1 VSQTLRTF
9 VAVEMD
15 PAIRK
20 AAQRLIEKF
29 RATGAGVSWG
39 VAENMHLTLKFL
51 GDVGVGDVPRVCQAV
66 REAAAGVAPFG
77 LQVCGAGAFP
87 NLSRP
92 RVIWLG
98 AGEGQEP
105 MAALAERIESALK
118 ELGFPREG
126 RRFQA
131 HLTLGRVRRGGPE
144 IAALAGLVQQH
155 AAVEIGQTPV
165 EEVVV
170 FSSQLKPTGAVYE
183 ALDRALLGSAGE

>member
-1 VSQTLRTF
+1 MSQTIRTF

-15 PAIRK
+15 PAVRR
-20 AAQRLIEKF
+20 AAQGLIDKF
-29 RATGAGVSWG
+29 RATGAGVSW
-39 VAENMHLTLKFL
+39 VVPANMHLTLKFL
-51 GDVGVGDVPRVCQAV
+51 GDVGVGDVARVCQAV
-66 REAAAGVAPFG
+66 REAVAGAAPFS
-77 LQVCGAGAFP
+77 LQVCGVGAFP

-98 AGEGQEP
+98 AAEGQEA
-105 MAALAERIESALK
+105 MAALAGRVESALT

-126 RRFQA
+126 RRFQS

-144 IAALAGLVQQH
+144 MAALARLVEQH
-155 AAVEIGQTPV
+155 AAVELGQTPV

-183 ALDRALLGSAGE
+183 ALDRAPLGGA